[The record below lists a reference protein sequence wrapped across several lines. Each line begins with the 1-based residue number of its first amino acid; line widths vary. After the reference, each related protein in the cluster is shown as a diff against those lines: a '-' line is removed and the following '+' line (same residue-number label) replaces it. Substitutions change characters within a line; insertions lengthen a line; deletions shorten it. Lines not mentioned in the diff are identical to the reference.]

1 LRRDCPNFTPKSILL
16 MRLDRLSLLNFKNFQ
31 EVSINLSAGLNC
43 FVGANGAGKTN
54 LLDAVHY
61 LSMSKSFLMTA
72 DIHSIRHQE
81 EFFVLQGD
89 FFRDGR
95 EERIY
100 CGVKRGV
107 PKVFKRNGKD
117 YEKISDHIGLLPVVF
132 VSPYDTNLIDGPG
145 EERRRYLNSVIS
157 QLDSSYL
164 TAMMDYNRVLSQR
177 NRFLKQAWEK
187 RHLDEEVM
195 DVLDLQ
201 LSTLGAAVYER
212 RRQFVDEIVPL
223 FNNYYQFV
231 SGGKEKVELGYESS
245 LSKKPLVELLKM
257 SREKDR
263 FLQHTSVGVH
273 RDDIELLI
281 DGFPVKR
288 VGSQGQQKTVLIALK
303 LAQFDYISRATG
315 LKPLLLLDDIFD
327 KLDMQ
332 RVEQLIALVAGEGF
346 GQIFITDS
354 NKTRLDGI
362 LRQTMGQHRL
372 FRVDDGL
379 VIPVDDEK

>member
-1 LRRDCPNFTPKSILL
+1 MRRDCPNFTPKSILL

>member
-1 LRRDCPNFTPKSILL
+1 

-61 LSMSKSFLMTA
+61 LSMSKSFLMAA

-81 EFFVLQGD
+81 EFFVVQGD

-100 CGVKRGV
+100 CGVKRGM
-107 PKVFKRNGKD
+107 PKTFKRNGKD

-157 QLDSSYL
+157 QLDSAYL

-201 LSTLGAAVYER
+201 LSALGAAVYER

-223 FNNYYQFV
+223 FNSYYQFV

-245 LSKKPLVELLKM
+245 LSKMPLVELLKM

-346 GQIFITDS
+346 SQIFITDS

-372 FRVDDGL
+372 FRVEDGL